1 MGFKDNILQSQQLK
15 GPLSK
20 PLNGADEIPQQWS
33 AQLEERC
40 VCVRKERPKKWLL
53 IIHDWGVLEKVGSD

>member
-20 PLNGADEIPQQWS
+20 PLNGADEIPQQ
-33 AQLEERC
+33 
-40 VCVRKERPKKWLL
+40 
-53 IIHDWGVLEKVGSD
+53 